1 MRQFL
6 VPASVVCYLL
16 ILFFCLDSLNS
27 FCFVSLVPIVP
38 IKTYSN
44 AEADKDKILSDN
56 KNKSGIYKWTNLIN
70 GKQYIG
76 SSNNLKRRFM
86 EYFNENYLLKNKSM
100 YICNSLI
107 KHGYSN
113 FSLTILKYCSPDKC
127 LEIEAYYLQSLNPE
141 YNIAKYPTAP
151 MSGRTHSEESK
162 IIISEAKKGEKH
174 PNFNKPRYEGSG
186 RPSQTI
192 EVTDIKN
199 NITTSYDSIG
209 AAARA
214 LNINQSSISMFFKN
228 NQQNPYKGRYT
239 FKKL

>member
-1 MRQFL
+1 MVLGWEIFQG
-6 VPASVVCYLL
+6 Y
-16 ILFFCLDSLNS
+16 
-27 FCFVSLVPIVP
+27 FVLAAIVP
-38 IKTYSN
+38 IKSYSN
-44 AEADKDKILSDN
+44 VEADKDKILSDN
-56 KNKSGIYKWTNLIN
+56 KNKSGIYMWIN
-70 GKQYIG
+70 NINNKKYIG
-76 SSNNLKRRFM
+76 SSENLKTRFIK
-86 EYFNENYLLKNKSM
+86 YFNTNHLLTNTSM
-100 YICNSLI
+100 YICRALF
-107 KHGYSN
+107 KDGYCN
-113 FSLTILKYCSPDKC
+113 FSLTILEYCEPEKC
-127 LEIEAYYLQSLNPE
+127 LIREKHYWDLFNPE